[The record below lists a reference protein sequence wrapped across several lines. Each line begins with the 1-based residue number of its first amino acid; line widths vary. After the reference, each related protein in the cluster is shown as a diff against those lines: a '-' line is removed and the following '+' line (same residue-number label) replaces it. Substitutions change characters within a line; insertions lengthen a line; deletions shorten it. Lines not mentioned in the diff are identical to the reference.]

1 MNDYLGYI
9 AVWPGGENQFVAQ
22 AIGFPD
28 VKAEAATES
37 EAVEKVHDSL
47 EEFLAKSKLI
57 KISVRSGN
65 PWLDVAGHSADDP
78 DFDLYLEEIRKYRM
92 EQDAKMAED
101 EG

>member
-28 VKAEAATES
+28 MKAEGLTES
-37 EAVEKVHDSL
+37 EAVEKVRDSL
-47 EEFLAKSKLI
+47 KDFLANAKLI
-57 KISVRSGN
+57 KYSLPGEN
-65 PWLDVAGHSADDP
+65 PWLKAFGHSADDP
-78 DFDLYLEEIRKYRM
+78 DFDTYLEEIRKARV
-92 EQDAKMAED
+92 AAD